1 MSTKALLILVAAT
14 MLAVFGGLA
23 LADIE
28 GSKHDFSNKD
38 WAGGDSC
45 GVCHA
50 PHREEPPKAAP
61 LWDPN
66 ADLSR
71 RFGASASGPT
81 IPGPG
86 TLMCIRCHDG
96 TVARDTISGV
106 PGDRYVNKQNPGVF
120 GTGHGATDHP
130 VGIEYPKIDK
140 GYRPTENVAAG
151 KVVQLPEGRV
161 ECISCHDP
169 HNEAGV
175 EPMLVM
181 SNQRSAL
188 CLTCHNK

>member
-1 MSTKALLILVAAT
+1 MKTTALLLLCAT
-14 MLAVFGGLA
+14 MIFGVVGGLA

-38 WAGGDSC
+38 WAEGDSC

-71 RFGASASGPT
+71 RFLAPTTGKSTPGA
-81 IPGPG
+81 G
-86 TLMCIRCHDG
+86 TMLCIRCHDG

-106 PGDRYVNKQNPGVF
+106 PSERYANKFNPGVF

-130 VGIEYPKIDK
+130 VGIEYPKIDQ
-140 GYRPTENVAAG
+140 GYRPTENVEASKA
-151 KVVQLPEGRV
+151 VRLPEGRV

-169 HNEAGV
+169 HDEAGV

-181 SNQRSAL
+181 SNKRSAL